1 MQKEAKT
8 SKLITDQNATKDD
21 SEQGKHFQNN
31 YTKVYF
37 VNVKFVNLMFTFPFS
52 IDF

>member
-1 MQKEAKT
+1 MRCQKEAKS

-37 VNVKFVNLMFTFPFS
+37 VNVKLFVNSMFTFSF
-52 IDF
+52 